1 MITSSGSKCSIFYIS
16 NISLLMV
23 ILCIVLVQGEEFEP
37 LGADNPADEV
47 ILRTCFGEKIRNE
60 FPNVKGMEP
69 QLRISDLL

>member
-1 MITSSGSKCSIFYIS
+1 
-16 NISLLMV
+16 MV
-23 ILCIVLVQGEEFEP
+23 ILCIILVQGEEFEP